1 MTTPPVYVVSPA
13 PYARG
18 MSPDAV
24 RAATVARILAGRPV
38 PLVGRLLASSTRAG
52 EVVLLDPTSGG
63 ELAASDDRPAFVLS
77 TEDEATDGH
86 IVRQFWDLSRANG
99 AGVPI
104 LWNHD
109 ANVLLGQ
116 WQDLAVADVDGK
128 RALVGR
134 AYFDPDDELAQ
145 KRKGQVKRGILNA
158 TSVGWVPGESVRRG
172 ELDSA
177 DALYRE
183 PVDGM
188 CGPEEGLVMG
198 TERTPNH
205 LVEATLTPTPAQQQ
219 AVVIERLHR
228 GGARDLDAA
237 LRGEAHDPDRLLAYL
252 AHHPRVRAWLAAEIR
267 RAVAA
272 ERAALPT
279 PSPTAPRSVSDLIRS
294 KGA

>member
-1 MTTPPVYVVSPA
+1 MT
-13 PYARG
+13 
-18 MSPDAV
+18 PDAV

-86 IVRQFWDLSRANG
+86 IVRQFWDLSRAND

-116 WQDLAVADVDGK
+116 WQDLAVADVGGG

-134 AYFDPDDELAQ
+134 AYFDPDDDLAM

-183 PVDGM
+183 PIDGM

-198 TERTPNH
+198 TASKPNH

-237 LRGEAHDPDRLLAYL
+237 LRSDAHDPDRLLAYL
-252 AHHPRVRAWLAAEIR
+252 AHHPRVRAWLNAEIR
-267 RAVAA
+267 AAVAA
-272 ERAALPT
+272 ERAALST
-279 PSPTAPRSVSDLIRS
+279 PSPTAPRSVSDLFRP